1 MAISAA
7 WEAAITGWICFARRL
22 GAPSTT
28 IRTRSDQLRHLAR
41 RLGIADP
48 WAVTGEQ
55 LVDWFQ
61 EQPWQVETRR
71 GRRTTFRVFYAW
83 AVEAGHVEVSPALA
97 LPRVKPAA
105 PRPHP
110 ASNEAYRMALS
121 AAGDR
126 ERLMLRLSAEL
137 GLRRA
142 EVAQV
147 HSRDL
152 IRDLDGWS
160 LVVHGKGGRDRV
172 VPMPRLLS
180 RDLRA
185 LPPGWAFPGDDRGH
199 LSPRWVGTLVARL
212 LPDGVTMHAL
222 RHRFATRTYEVE
234 RDVFVVQE
242 LLGHASPATTRAYV
256 LVEHARLRSTVE
268 AAAGA

>member
-1 MAISAA
+1 M
-7 WEAAITGWICFARRL
+7 TG
-22 GAPSTT
+22 
-28 IRTRSDQLRHLAR
+28 D
-41 RLGIADP
+41 
-48 WAVTGEQ
+48 Q

-61 EQPWQVETRR
+61 AQAWAVETRR

-83 AVEAGHVEVSPALA
+83 AVEAGYVAVSPAAA
-97 LPRVKPAA
+97 LPKVRPAR

-110 ASNEAYRMALS
+110 ASDEAYRIALA
-121 AAGDR
+121 AAGAR

-152 IRDLDGWS
+152 VRDLDGWS
-160 LVVHGKGGRDRV
+160 LLVHGKGGRDRML
-172 VPMPRLLS
+172 PMPARLA

-185 LPPGWAFPGDDRGH
+185 LPAGWVFPGDDGGH

-234 RDVFVVQE
+234 RDMFVVQD
-242 LLGHASPATTRAYV
+242 LLGHASPVTTRAYV
-256 LVEHARLRSTVE
+256 LVEHARMRATVE